1 VDGSVNEDVLLLEE
15 VLDGV
20 NEEVLLLEAS
30 VLIGSALVGVTP

>member
-20 NEEVLLLEAS
+20 NEEVLLLEES